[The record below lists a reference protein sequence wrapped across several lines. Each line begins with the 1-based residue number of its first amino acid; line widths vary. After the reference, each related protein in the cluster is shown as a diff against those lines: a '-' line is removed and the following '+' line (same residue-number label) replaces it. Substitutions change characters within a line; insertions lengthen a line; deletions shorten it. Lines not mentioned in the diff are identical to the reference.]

1 MEMCYNSELVMPKN
15 FAVVNAEE
23 MTYVD
28 GGWSLSPE
36 WFGFSVT
43 LTDHEAEVISQA
55 SNYAA
60 AAAAACA
67 LSGNA
72 VPAAVSV
79 ALWSVSGGI
88 GLQNSYYHR
97 GVKVTIRIVGGID
110 VSPIYPPEPA
120 HSGGGHGGGG
130 HHS

>member
-1 MEMCYNSELVMPKN
+1 MKINNNELVMPN
-15 FAVVNAEE
+15 NYSVVNEEE

-43 LTDHEAEVISQA
+43 LTEHEADVIGQA

-60 AAAAACA
+60 AVAATCA
-67 LSGNA
+67 LSGNE
-72 VPAAVSV
+72 VPAAVSA
-79 ALWSVSGGI
+79 ALWVVSSGI

-97 GVKVTIRIVGGID
+97 GVKVTIRSVGGID

-130 HHS
+130 HRR